1 MLRVLI
7 VDDEMLARD
16 ELKYLLHRTKE
27 VDFIEEAESIE
38 EALDKMMDEKPDLLF
53 LDIQLSDDSGFDIAK
68 RLKKMKNP
76 PAIIFATAYDQY
88 ALQAFEVDAI
98 DYILKPFDEE
108 RVVQAIHKYKK
119 MRVPHHAVKEEEPIG
134 ESSSQ
139 TGKLAISVDD
149 SIVLVN
155 IEDILFVGLIEG
167 EVTIQTITESYH
179 AADTLA
185 MLEKKLPSQS
195 FVRVHRGYIVNVHH
209 ISEVQPWF
217 NSTYNLVMKNDKRV
231 PVSRTYAKE
240 LKKRLGI

>member
-68 RLKKMKNP
+68 RLKKMNNP

-179 AADTLA
+179 TADTLA

>member
-88 ALQAFEVDAI
+88 ALQAFEVDA
-98 DYILKPFDEE
+98 
-108 RVVQAIHKYKK
+108 
-119 MRVPHHAVKEEEPIG
+119 
-134 ESSSQ
+134 
-139 TGKLAISVDD
+139 
-149 SIVLVN
+149 
-155 IEDILFVGLIEG
+155 
-167 EVTIQTITESYH
+167 
-179 AADTLA
+179 
-185 MLEKKLPSQS
+185 
-195 FVRVHRGYIVNVHH
+195 
-209 ISEVQPWF
+209 
-217 NSTYNLVMKNDKRV
+217 
-231 PVSRTYAKE
+231 
-240 LKKRLGI
+240 

>member
-119 MRVPHHAVKEEEPIG
+119 NAC
-134 ESSSQ
+134 SSSRCERRRIDRRVFFSNWKVSDFCRRFDCV
-139 TGKLAISVDD
+139 GEYKGH
-149 SIVLVN
+149 LVCRIN
-155 IEDILFVGLIEG
+155 RRRSHHPDYNRILP
-167 EVTIQTITESYH
+167 YC
-179 AADTLA
+179 
-185 MLEKKLPSQS
+185 
-195 FVRVHRGYIVNVHH
+195 
-209 ISEVQPWF
+209 
-217 NSTYNLVMKNDKRV
+217 
-231 PVSRTYAKE
+231 
-240 LKKRLGI
+240 

>member
-119 MRVPHHAVKEEEPIG
+119 MRVPHPAVKEESIG

-155 IEDILFVGLIEG
+155 IKDILFVGLIEG

-179 AADTLA
+179 TADTLA

-195 FVRVHRGYIVNVHH
+195 FSRVHRGYIVNVDH

-217 NSTYNLVMKNDKRV
+217 NSTYNLVMKNDERV

>member
-119 MRVPHHAVKEEEPIG
+119 MRVPHHVVKEEEPIG

-179 AADTLA
+179 TADTLA

>member
-179 AADTLA
+179 TADTLA

>member
-68 RLKKMKNP
+68 RLKKMKTP

-179 AADTLA
+179 TADTLA

>member
-119 MRVPHHAVKEEEPIG
+119 MRVPNHAVKEEEPIG

-179 AADTLA
+179 TADTLA

>member
-119 MRVPHHAVKEEEPIG
+119 MRIPHHPVKEEESIG
-134 ESSSQ
+134 DSSSQ

-155 IEDILFVGLIEG
+155 IEDILFAGLIEG
-167 EVTIQTITESYH
+167 EVTVQTITESYH
-179 AADTLA
+179 TADTLA

>member
-119 MRVPHHAVKEEEPIG
+119 MRIPHHPVKEEESIG
-134 ESSSQ
+134 DSSSQ

-155 IEDILFVGLIEG
+155 IEDILFAGLIEG
-167 EVTIQTITESYH
+167 EVTVQTITESYH
-179 AADTLA
+179 TADTLA

-195 FVRVHRGYIVNVHH
+195 FIRVHRGYIVNVHH

>member
-108 RVVQAIHKYKK
+108 RVVQAVHKYKK
-119 MRVPHHAVKEEEPIG
+119 MRILHHPVKEEELIG

-139 TGKLAISVDD
+139 T
-149 SIVLVN
+149 
-155 IEDILFVGLIEG
+155 
-167 EVTIQTITESYH
+167 
-179 AADTLA
+179 
-185 MLEKKLPSQS
+185 
-195 FVRVHRGYIVNVHH
+195 
-209 ISEVQPWF
+209 
-217 NSTYNLVMKNDKRV
+217 
-231 PVSRTYAKE
+231 
-240 LKKRLGI
+240 

>member
-119 MRVPHHAVKEEEPIG
+119 MRVPHHVVKEEEPIG

-167 EVTIQTITESYH
+167 EVTIQTITEFYH
-179 AADTLA
+179 TADTLA

>member
-119 MRVPHHAVKEEEPIG
+119 MRIHHHPVKEEEAIG

-155 IEDILFVGLIEG
+155 IEDILFAGLIEG
-167 EVTIQTITESYH
+167 EVTVQTIAESYH
-179 AADTLA
+179 TADTLA
-185 MLEKKLPSQS
+185 VLEKS
-195 FVRVHRGYIVNVHH
+195 FLLSRLVVCTGG
-209 ISEVQPWF
+209 IS
-217 NSTYNLVMKNDKRV
+217 STYIIFPKYSHGLILR
-231 PVSRTYAKE
+231 
-240 LKKRLGI
+240 II

>member
-68 RLKKMKNP
+68 RLKKMKYP

-179 AADTLA
+179 TADTLA

>member
-119 MRVPHHAVKEEEPIG
+119 IRVPHSAVKEEESIG

-155 IEDILFVGLIEG
+155 IKDILFVGLIEG

-179 AADTLA
+179 TADTLA

-195 FVRVHRGYIVNVHH
+195 FSRVHRWYIVNVDH

-217 NSTYNLVMKNDKRV
+217 NSTYNLVMKNDERV

>member
-68 RLKKMKNP
+68 RLKKMKKP

-167 EVTIQTITESYH
+167 EVTIQTISESYH
-179 AADTLA
+179 TADTLA

>member
-68 RLKKMKNP
+68 RLKNENP

-119 MRVPHHAVKEEEPIG
+119 CV
-134 ESSSQ
+134 
-139 TGKLAISVDD
+139 
-149 SIVLVN
+149 
-155 IEDILFVGLIEG
+155 FLI
-167 EVTIQTITESYH
+167 
-179 AADTLA
+179 TL
-185 MLEKKLPSQS
+185 
-195 FVRVHRGYIVNVHH
+195 
-209 ISEVQPWF
+209 
-217 NSTYNLVMKNDKRV
+217 
-231 PVSRTYAKE
+231 
-240 LKKRLGI
+240 LKKKNR